1 MMKKLAAIFVLTSVL
16 FSTSAFSQD
25 NDYIQAPTLGVH
37 FFYNDFTTAAYIR
50 SSSLAS
56 AFKDNQFGKIK
67 GMNGGFA
74 VNYIQGLTSKLDF
87 TSTLALSSVDYPLRN
102 HDPVGTEAVLYEAD
116 ASIRAKMF
124 SNKYVVV
131 PYVQAG
137 IGASQ
142 WNGYYGAFIPAGLG
156 LQFNVGDEGHILVN
170 SQYRIPI
177 TETSNYHF
185 FYSLGFAGRIGS
197 LKAK

>member
-1 MMKKLAAIFVLTSVL
+1 MKKLAVIFVLTCVL
-16 FSTSAFSQD
+16 GSTAAFSQD
-25 NDYIQAPTLGVH
+25 NDYIQQPTLGVH
-37 FFYNDFTTAAYIR
+37 FFYNDFTTASYIR

-74 VNYIQGLTSKLDF
+74 VNYIQGISSRLDF
-87 TSTLALSSVDYPLRN
+87 TTTLTLSSVDYPLRN
-102 HDPVGTEAVLYEAD
+102 HDAVGVEAVLYEAD
-116 ASIRAKMF
+116 ASVRAKMF
-124 SNKYVVV
+124 SNKYTVV

-137 IGASQ
+137 FGASQ
-142 WNGYYGAFIPAGLG
+142 WKGYYGAFIPAGIG
-156 LQFNVGDEGHILVN
+156 LQVNVGDQGHILVN

-177 TETSNYHF
+177 TETANYHF

-197 LKAK
+197 LKAR